1 MTWSKVKFQHEVN
14 KNFTQASTYLKE
26 YHEAKTQRGCGKV
39 IEKCETETEGID
51 EKWRKRLLARNTKDK
66 NLVSA

>member
-1 MTWSKVKFQHEVN
+1 MTRSKVKFQHEVN
-14 KNFTQASTYLKE
+14 KNFTQATTCLKE
-26 YHEAKTQRGCGKV
+26 YHEAKTQRRCGKV
-39 IEKCETETEGID
+39 IEKCEMETEGID